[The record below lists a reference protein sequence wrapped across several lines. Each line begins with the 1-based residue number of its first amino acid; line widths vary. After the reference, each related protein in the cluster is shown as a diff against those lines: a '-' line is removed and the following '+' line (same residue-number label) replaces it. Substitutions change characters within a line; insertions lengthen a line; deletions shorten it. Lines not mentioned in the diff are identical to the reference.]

1 MTIILDKCAHISNTI
16 NIYSDSMYI
25 CTWGNF
31 SHVSTILP
39 LYMAELFWGCGNI
52 SYLCYQSS
60 HEWLKTYWQRT
71 IGYLICYVEIY
82 TNYIEY
88 QIFSANCSLATYIIH
103 TCIHV
108 LYVITLKKTNKR
120 NIHNRSSF
128 VMFLNVSNC
137 IGIHITVK

>member
-1 MTIILDKCAHISNTI
+1 MMTNILDKCAHISNTI

-25 CTWGNF
+25 CTWGSF

-52 SYLCYQSS
+52 CYLCYQSS

-71 IGYLICYVEIY
+71 IRYLICYVEIY

-88 QIFSANCSLATYIIH
+88 QSFKYWRIFFIWQ
-103 TCIHV
+103 
-108 LYVITLKKTNKR
+108 LYVFQCSQTRSRTLRTL
-120 NIHNRSSF
+120 IGYEYSSYLF
-128 VMFLNVSNC
+128 F
-137 IGIHITVK
+137 